1 MRFDVLTLIPDAV
14 NAYLGASILGRAAKD
29 GILTAEAMDL
39 RPFGTGRHHQLDDS
53 PYGGGS
59 GMVMKPGPLVNAI
72 EAASALTPEGGKRLV
87 LMTSPAGKPFTRA
100 WAHEIAAEVD
110 HLVLLCGR
118 YEGIDARVDG
128 YVDGLV
134 SIGDYVLTGGEPA
147 AIAVVDAVARL
158 LPGALGNAD
167 STREESFEPT
177 EEGETLLE
185 YPHYTRPR
193 EFRGAE
199 VPAVLLSGDHG
210 KIAAW
215 RRQQARERTRR
226 DRPDLLKA
234 LSQTGQEE

>member
-1 MRFDVLTLIPDAV
+1 
-14 NAYLGASILGRAAKD
+14 
-29 GILTAEAMDL
+29 
-39 RPFGTGRHHQLDDS
+39 
-53 PYGGGS
+53 
-59 GMVMKPGPLVNAI
+59 
-72 EAASALTPEGGKRLV
+72 
-87 LMTSPAGKPFTRA
+87 
-100 WAHEIAAEVD
+100 
-110 HLVLLCGR
+110 LLCGR

-158 LPGALGNAD
+158 LPGALGTAD

-199 VPAVLLSGDHG
+199 VPAILLSGDHG

-234 LSQTGQEE
+234 LAQTGQEE